1 MLHEDAD
8 EPLSI
13 QHRFARKPIS
23 DNETRFE
30 LMHGEVFMKRV
41 LCVIALALTCATADL
56 SSSVAQE
63 RKLEKIRVG
72 GGSVGA
78 PQMTMWFAKEA
89 NFYEKHGL
97 AIEAISIPGSSMAI
111 QAMLSGE
118 VPIIQLGGTASMQAN
133 LAGADTVIVA
143 TVLKKFLFSIF
154 SRPEITRIADLKGKL
169 FGATRFGTL
178 SDFASRFALEKSGLN
193 PERDITMV
201 QTGGQLETVVA
212 LLTGKVQAAALSVP
226 ATLRARRANMRELL
240 DMAKLEA
247 TIHQNGVVTTR
258 QYLKTN
264 EDTVRRF
271 LRAYIEGAALAKK
284 DKAFAT
290 RVMAKYLGTND
301 RELLDDAYERV
312 TLHLE
317 IPPYPTVEGVAVLL
331 KTLEKTQPK
340 ALMAK
345 PEDFIDS
352 RLIRELDKSG
362 FMDRL

>member
-1 MLHEDAD
+1 ML
-8 EPLSI
+8 
-13 QHRFARKPIS
+13 
-23 DNETRFE
+23 TRN
-30 LMHGEVFMKRV
+30 
-41 LCVIALALTCATADL
+41 ALHIIMLIFVVVAGA
-56 SSSVAQE
+56 SSPSAAQDK
-63 RKLEKIRVG
+63 KLERIRIG
-72 GGSVGA
+72 GGSAGA

-89 NFYEKHGL
+89 GFYEKHGL

-143 TVLKKFLFSIF
+143 TILKKFLFSIF
-154 SRPEITRIADLKGKL
+154 SRPDITRISELKGKL

-178 SDFASRFALEKSGLN
+178 SDFASRFALEKNGLN

-201 QTGGQLETVVA
+201 QTGGQPETVLA

-226 ATLRARRANMRELL
+226 ATMRARKANMRELL
-240 DMAKLEA
+240 DMAKLEG

-258 QYLKTN
+258 KYLKTN

-290 RVMAKYLGTND
+290 KVMSKYLATND

-317 IPPYPTVEGVAVLL
+317 IPPYPSGEGVLVLL
-331 KTLEKTQPK
+331 KTLEKAQPK
-340 ALMAK
+340 AREAK

-352 RLIRELDKSG
+352 RLVRELDKSG
-362 FMDRL
+362 FIDRL

>member
-1 MLHEDAD
+1 MKKSLQIITVIVSCAAC
-8 EPLSI
+8 LS
-13 QHRFARKPIS
+13 
-23 DNETRFE
+23 E
-30 LMHGEVFMKRV
+30 L
-41 LCVIALALTCATADL
+41 A
-56 SSSVAQE
+56 AQE
-63 RKLEKIRVG
+63 KKLEKIRIG
-72 GGSVGA
+72 GGAVGA

-89 NFYEKHGL
+89 NLYEKHGL
-97 AIEAISIPGSSMAI
+97 AAEAIHIPGSSMAL

-143 TVLKKFLFSIF
+143 TILKKFLFSIF

-178 SDFASRFALEKSGLN
+178 SDFASRFALERNGLN
-193 PERDITMV
+193 PDRDIAMV
-201 QTGGQLETVVA
+201 QTGGQPETLLA
-212 LLTGKVQAAALSVP
+212 LLTGKVQGAALSVP
-226 ATLRARRANMRELL
+226 AILKAQKANMRELL

-258 QYLKTN
+258 KYLKTN

-271 LRAYIEGAALAKK
+271 LRAYTEGAVLAKK

-301 RELLDDAYERV
+301 RDILDDAYERV

-317 IPPYPTVEGVAVLL
+317 IPPYPTVEGVSVLL
-331 KTLEKTQPK
+331 KTLEKSQPK
-340 ALMAK
+340 ALTAK
-345 PEDFIDS
+345 PEDFLDA
-352 RLIRELDKSG
+352 RLVRELDKSG
-362 FMDRL
+362 FIDRLRPSDS

>member
-1 MLHEDAD
+1 M
-8 EPLSI
+8 
-13 QHRFARKPIS
+13 RKA
-23 DNETRFE
+23 
-30 LMHGEVFMKRV
+30 LQLVALVFV
-41 LCVIALALTCATADL
+41 CAAAWY
-56 SSSVAQE
+56 SPSAAQE
-63 RKLEKIRVG
+63 KKLEKIRVG

-89 NFYEKHGL
+89 GLYEKHGL
-97 AIEAISIPGSSMAI
+97 AIEAISIPGSSMAL

-118 VPIIQLGGTASMQAN
+118 VPIVQLGGTASMLAN
-133 LAGADTVIVA
+133 FAGADTVIVA
-143 TVLKKFLFSIF
+143 TILKKFLFSIF

-201 QTGGQLETVVA
+201 QTGGQPETVLA

-226 ATLRARRANMRELL
+226 ATMRARKANMRELL

-258 QYLKTN
+258 KYLKTN

-317 IPPYPTVEGVAVLL
+317 IPPYPTAEGVGVLL
-331 KTLEKTQPK
+331 KTLEKAQPK
-340 ALMAK
+340 ALAAK
-345 PEDFIDS
+345 AEDFIDA
-352 RLIRELDKSG
+352 RLIREIDKSG
-362 FMDRL
+362 FIDRL

>member
-1 MLHEDAD
+1 MLRG
-8 EPLSI
+8 I
-13 QHRFARKPIS
+13 FTI
-23 DNETRFE
+23 TMF
-30 LMHGEVFMKRV
+30 VV
-41 LCVIALALTCATADL
+41 LITAVALPAA
-56 SSSVAQE
+56 AQDK
-63 RKLEKIRVG
+63 KLERIRVG
-72 GGSVGA
+72 GGSAGA

-89 NFYEKHGL
+89 GFYEKHGL
-97 AIEAISIPGSSMAI
+97 AIEAISIPGSSLAI

-143 TVLKKFLFSIF
+143 TILKRFLFSIF

-201 QTGGQLETVVA
+201 QTGGQPETVLA

-226 ATLRARRANMRELL
+226 ATMRAKKANMRELL

-258 QYLKTN
+258 RYLKTN

-271 LRAYIEGAALAKK
+271 LRAYIEGAVLAKK
-284 DKAFAT
+284 DKAFAI
-290 RVMAKYLGTND
+290 RVMSKYLATQD

-312 TLHLE
+312 VLHLE
-317 IPPYPTVEGVAVLL
+317 VPPYPTVEGVSVLL
-331 KTLEKTQPK
+331 RTLEKAQPK
-340 ALMAK
+340 AREAK
-345 PEDFIDS
+345 PEDFLDG
-352 RLIRELDKSG
+352 RLVREIEKSG
-362 FMDRL
+362 FIDRL

>member
-1 MLHEDAD
+1 MKRASYHIL
-8 EPLSI
+8 LSI
-13 QHRFARKPIS
+13 VAV
-23 DNETRFE
+23 
-30 LMHGEVFMKRV
+30 M
-41 LCVIALALTCATADL
+41 VIVSL
-56 SSSVAQE
+56 SAAQE
-63 RKLEKIRVG
+63 KKLERIRIG

-89 NFYEKHGL
+89 GLYEKHGL
-97 AIEAISIPGSSMAI
+97 AIEAISIPGSSMAL

-118 VPIIQLGGTASMQAN
+118 VPIIQLGGTASMLAN
-133 LAGADTVIVA
+133 FAGGDTVIVA
-143 TVLKKFLFSIF
+143 TILKKFLFSIF

-178 SDFASRFALEKSGLN
+178 SDFASRFALEKNGLN

-201 QTGGQLETVVA
+201 QTGGQPETVVA

-226 ATLRARRANMRELL
+226 ATMRAKKSNMRELL

-258 QYLKTN
+258 KYLKTN

-271 LRAYIEGAALAKK
+271 LRAYIEGAVLAKK

-290 RVMAKYLGTND
+290 KVMAKYLGTNE
-301 RELLDDAYERV
+301 REVLDDAYERV

-317 IPPYPTVEGVAVLL
+317 VPPYPTVEGVGVLL

-340 ALMAK
+340 AASAK

-352 RLIRELDKSG
+352 RLVREIEKSG
-362 FMDRL
+362 FIDRL

>member
-1 MLHEDAD
+1 MKKLFCTMALLVVGHVLTVSV
-8 EPLSI
+8 LS
-13 QHRFARKPIS
+13 
-23 DNETRFE
+23 
-30 LMHGEVFMKRV
+30 
-41 LCVIALALTCATADL
+41 
-56 SSSVAQE
+56 AQDK
-63 RKLEKIRVG
+63 KLERIRIG

-89 NFYEKHGL
+89 NLYEKHGL
-97 AIEAISIPGSSMAI
+97 AIEAISIPGSSMAL
-111 QAMLSGE
+111 QAMLAGE

-143 TVLKKFLFSIF
+143 TILKKFLFSIF
-154 SRPEITRIADLKGKL
+154 SRPEFTRMTDLKGKL

-201 QTGGQLETVVA
+201 QTGGQPETLAA
-212 LLTGKVQAAALSVP
+212 LLTGRVQAAALSVP
-226 ATLRARRANMRELL
+226 AILRAKKANMRELL

-247 TIHQNGVVTTR
+247 TIHQNGVVTSR
-258 QYLKTN
+258 RYLRTN

-271 LRAYIEGAALAKK
+271 LRAYIEGAVLAKK

-290 RVMAKYLGTND
+290 KVMAKYLGTND

-317 IPPYPTVEGVAVLL
+317 IPPYPTLDGVGVLL
-331 KTLEKTQPK
+331 KTLEKTQAK
-340 ALMAK
+340 AREAK
-345 PEDFIDS
+345 PEDFIDA
-352 RLIRELDKSG
+352 RLVRELDKSG
-362 FMDRL
+362 FIDRL

>member
-1 MLHEDAD
+1 MKNVLH
-8 EPLSI
+8 I
-13 QHRFARKPIS
+13 IS
-23 DNETRFE
+23 
-30 LMHGEVFMKRV
+30 
-41 LCVIALALTCATADL
+41 VIFICLTAWFNPSA
-56 SSSVAQE
+56 AQDK
-63 RKLEKIRVG
+63 KLEKIRIG

-97 AIEAISIPGSSMAI
+97 AIEAISIPGSSMAL

-154 SRPEITRIADLKGKL
+154 SRPDITRIADLKGKL

-178 SDFASRFALEKSGLN
+178 SDFASRFALERHGLN

-201 QTGGQLETVVA
+201 QTGGQPETLAA
-212 LLTGKVQAAALSVP
+212 LLTGRVQAAALSVP
-226 ATLRARRANMRELL
+226 AIMRAKKANMRELL

-258 QYLKTN
+258 KYLKTN

-271 LRAYIEGAALAKK
+271 LRAYIEGALLAKK

-290 RVMAKYLGTND
+290 RVMAKYLGTHE
-301 RELLDDAYERV
+301 REILDDAYERV

-340 ALMAK
+340 ARTAK

-352 RLIRELDKSG
+352 RLVRELHESG
-362 FMDRL
+362 FIERL

>member
-1 MLHEDAD
+1 MQKALW
-8 EPLSI
+8 I
-13 QHRFARKPIS
+13 
-23 DNETRFE
+23 
-30 LMHGEVFMKRV
+30 
-41 LCVIALALTCATADL
+41 IALILISFPLWL
-56 SSSVAQE
+56 SPSAAQE
-63 RKLEKIRVG
+63 KKLERIRIG

-89 NFYEKHGL
+89 NLYEKHGL

-154 SRPEITRIADLKGKL
+154 SRPEITKIADLKGKL

-178 SDFASRFALEKSGLN
+178 SDFASRFALEKNGLN

-201 QTGGQLETVVA
+201 QTGGQPETVLA

-226 ATLRARRANMRELL
+226 ATMRAKKANMRELL
-240 DMAKLEA
+240 DMAQLEA

-258 QYLKTN
+258 KYLKTN

-284 DKAFAT
+284 DKAFAL
-290 RVMAKYLGTND
+290 RVMAKYLSTND
-301 RELLDDAYERV
+301 RELLEDAYERV

-317 IPPYPTVEGVAVLL
+317 IPPYPSVEGVGVLL

-340 ALMAK
+340 AFGSK

-352 RLIRELDKSG
+352 RLIREIDKSG
-362 FMDRL
+362 FINRL

>member
-1 MLHEDAD
+1 
-8 EPLSI
+8 
-13 QHRFARKPIS
+13 
-23 DNETRFE
+23 
-30 LMHGEVFMKRV
+30 MKTALRD
-41 LCVIALALTCATADL
+41 IALVLTCIVGAF
-56 SSSVAQE
+56 SSSAAQE
-63 RKLEKIRVG
+63 KKLERIRIG

-89 NFYEKHGL
+89 NLYEKHGL

-154 SRPEITRIADLKGKL
+154 SRPEFTRIADLKGKL

-178 SDFASRFALEKSGLN
+178 SDFASRFALEKNGLN

-201 QTGGQLETVVA
+201 QTGGQPETVVA

-226 ATLRARRANMRELL
+226 ATMRARKANMRELL

-258 QYLKTN
+258 KYLKTN

-271 LRAYIEGAALAKK
+271 LRAFIEGAALAKK
-284 DKAFAT
+284 DKIFAT
-290 RVMAKYLGTND
+290 RVMAKYLGSTD
-301 RELLDDAYERV
+301 REMLDDAYERV

-317 IPPYPTVEGVAVLL
+317 IPPYPTVEGVSVLL
-331 KTLEKTQPK
+331 KTLEKAQPK
-340 ALMAK
+340 AAGAK

-352 RLIRELDKSG
+352 RLIREIDKSG
-362 FMDRL
+362 FIDRL

>member
-1 MLHEDAD
+1 
-8 EPLSI
+8 
-13 QHRFARKPIS
+13 
-23 DNETRFE
+23 
-30 LMHGEVFMKRV
+30 MKKT
-41 LCVIALALTCATADL
+41 LCIITTILICAAIWFSPTA
-56 SSSVAQE
+56 AQDK
-63 RKLEKIRVG
+63 KLEKIRVG

-89 NFYEKHGL
+89 GFYEKHGL
-97 AIEAISIPGSSMAI
+97 AVEAISIPGSSMAL

-118 VPIIQLGGTASMQAN
+118 VPIIQLGGTASMLAN
-133 LAGADTVIVA
+133 FAGADTVIVA
-143 TVLKKFLFSIF
+143 TILKKFLFSIF
-154 SRPEITRIADLKGKL
+154 SRPDISRIADLKGKL

-201 QTGGQLETVVA
+201 QTGGQPETVLA

-226 ATLRARRANMRELL
+226 ATMRARKANMRELL

-258 QYLKTN
+258 KYLKTN

-284 DKAFAT
+284 DKAFAS

-312 TLHLE
+312 MLHLE
-317 IPPYPTVEGVAVLL
+317 IPPYPTAEGVGVLL
-331 KTLEKTQPK
+331 KTLEKAQPK
-340 ALMAK
+340 AREAK

-352 RLIRELDKSG
+352 RLVREIEKSG
-362 FMDRL
+362 FIDRL

>member
-1 MLHEDAD
+1 MDKAKIL
-8 EPLSI
+8 L
-13 QHRFARKPIS
+13 
-23 DNETRFE
+23 
-30 LMHGEVFMKRV
+30 
-41 LCVIALALTCATADL
+41 ALALFCFAAGFPCA
-56 SSSVAQE
+56 AQE

-97 AIEAISIPGSSMAI
+97 AVEAISIPGSSMAL

-118 VPIIQLGGTASMQAN
+118 VPIIQLGGTASMVAN
-133 LAGADTVIVA
+133 FAGADTVIVA
-143 TVLKKFLFSIF
+143 TIIKKFVFSIF
-154 SRPEITRIADLKGKL
+154 SRPEIARFTDLKGKL

-178 SDFASRFALEKSGLN
+178 SDFASRFALERNGLN
-193 PERDITMV
+193 PDRDVAMV
-201 QTGGQLETVVA
+201 QTGGQPETLIA
-212 LLTGKVQAAALSVP
+212 LLTGKVQGAALSVP
-226 ATLRARRANMRELL
+226 AILRAKKANMRELL

-258 QYLKTN
+258 KYLKTN

-284 DKAFAT
+284 DKAFAI

-301 RELLDDAYERV
+301 REVLDDAYERV

-317 IPPYPTVEGVAVLL
+317 VPPYPTAEGVAVLL
-331 KTLEKTQPK
+331 KTLEKGQPK
-340 ALMAK
+340 ARTAK

-352 RLIRELDKSG
+352 HLVRELDETG
-362 FMDRL
+362 FMNRL

>member
-1 MLHEDAD
+1 
-8 EPLSI
+8 
-13 QHRFARKPIS
+13 
-23 DNETRFE
+23 
-30 LMHGEVFMKRV
+30 MKNV
-41 LCVIALALTCATADL
+41 LCGLTALFLCAAAWQAD
-56 SSSVAQE
+56 SGAQE
-63 RKLEKIRVG
+63 RKLERIRVG

-89 NFYEKHGL
+89 GLYEKHGL
-97 AIEAISIPGSSMAI
+97 VVEAISIPGSSMAL

-143 TVLKKFLFSIF
+143 TVLTKFLFSIF

-193 PERDITMV
+193 PDRDIAMV
-201 QTGGQLETVVA
+201 QTGGQPETLAA
-212 LLTGKVQAAALSVP
+212 LLTARVQAAALSVP
-226 ATLRARRANMRELL
+226 AILRAKKANMRELL

-258 QYLKTN
+258 KYLKTN

-284 DKAFAT
+284 DKAFAA
-290 RVMAKYLGTND
+290 RVMGKYLGTGD
-301 RELLDDAYERV
+301 REILDDAYERV
-312 TLHLE
+312 TLHLA

-340 ALMAK
+340 ARAAK
-345 PEDFIDS
+345 PEDFIDD
-352 RLIRELDKSG
+352 RLVRELEESG
-362 FMDRL
+362 FISKL

>member
-1 MLHEDAD
+1 MTVPRYAVVLFLAG
-8 EPLSI
+8 LLTLAAQST
-13 QHRFARKPIS
+13 AR
-23 DNETRFE
+23 
-30 LMHGEVFMKRV
+30 G
-41 LCVIALALTCATADL
+41 
-56 SSSVAQE
+56 Q
-63 RKLEKIRVG
+63 KLERIRVG

-89 NFYEKHGL
+89 NLYQKHGL
-97 AIEAISIPGSSMAI
+97 AIEAISIPGSSMAL

-154 SRPEITRIADLKGKL
+154 SRPEITRFADLKGKL

-178 SDFASRFALEKSGLN
+178 SDFASRFALEKQGLN

-201 QTGGQLETVVA
+201 QTGGQPETLAA
-212 LLTGKVQAAALSVP
+212 LLTARVQAAALSVP
-226 ATLRARRANMRELL
+226 AILRAKKANMRELL
-240 DMAKLEA
+240 DLAKLEA

-258 QYLKTN
+258 KYLNTN

-284 DKAFAT
+284 DRAFAT
-290 RVMAKYLGTND
+290 RVMSRYLGTQD
-301 RELLDDAYERV
+301 REILDDAYERV
-312 TLHLE
+312 ILHLE
-317 IPPYPTVEGVAVLL
+317 IPPHPTLEGVSVLL

-340 ALMAK
+340 ARATK
-345 PEDFIDS
+345 PEDFIDG
-352 RLIRELDKSG
+352 RLVRELQESG
-362 FMDRL
+362 FIDRL